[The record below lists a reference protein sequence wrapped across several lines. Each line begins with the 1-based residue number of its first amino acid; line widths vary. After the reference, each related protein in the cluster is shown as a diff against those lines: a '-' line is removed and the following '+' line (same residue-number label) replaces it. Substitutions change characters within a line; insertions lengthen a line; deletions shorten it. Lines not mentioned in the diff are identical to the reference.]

1 MKKEEY
7 LKLAEEK
14 WSELEK
20 LKEEKRF
27 YDYEKRFEE
36 IWIELGREVLEKS
49 ISKPGKDHR
58 KKKDS

>member
-20 LKEEKRF
+20 LKAEKNF
-27 YDYEKRFEE
+27 YEYEKRFEE
-36 IWIELGREVLEKS
+36 IWIELGREVLEKN
-49 ISKPGKDHR
+49 ISKPGKDRR
-58 KKKDS
+58 KKKE